1 MMVFTAGLISTQK
14 VFIRRGGGGGGGGG
28 GGLTGTVNFDTHV
41 KVLQLYY
48 FDFQHFLT

>member
-1 MMVFTAGLISTQK
+1 MMVFTAGLVSTQK
-14 VFIRRGGGGGGGGG
+14 VFIRRGGGGG
-28 GGLTGTVNFDTHV
+28 LTGPVNFDKHV

>member
-1 MMVFTAGLISTQK
+1 MMVFTAGLIFTQK
-14 VFIRRGGGGGGGGG
+14 VFIRRGG